1 MPPQDKLVRWPPQ
14 QFISATFFARC
25 QLALD
30 ATFCFLGYF
39 VGTATWSQVGGYHA
53 NGGYK
58 GVTRPPGRAV
68 PVANH
73 HQPNNC
79 PACLAAQEVPL
90 AYLQHLWVPRVPM
103 GTFAWYLWV
112 SLAFSTVVFWAPQL
126 LSNQNHHGHHGCGHP
141 GGRLPTPPHDH
152 HRAHHIVFAAQA
164 SQHLFTA
171 TTISFLT
178 CFTTFSHHPLF

>member
-1 MPPQDKLVRWPPQ
+1 MAPTTIY
-14 QFISATFFARC
+14 FGNFFFRSPTRFRC
-25 QLALD
+25 Y
-30 ATFCFLGYF
+30 FLFFGYF

-90 AYLQHLWVPRVPM
+90 AYLQHLWVPGVPM
-103 GTFAWYLWV
+103 GTPFGTSGYPWPSAPWSSGHQRYTLTRV
-112 SLAFSTVVFWAPQL
+112 TMVTKAVVILVFTFLLLTITTERTTLFLQRRLASTSSPPPLSLS
-126 LSNQNHHGHHGCGHP
+126 
-141 GGRLPTPPHDH
+141 
-152 HRAHHIVFAAQA
+152 
-164 SQHLFTA
+164 
-171 TTISFLT
+171 
-178 CFTTFSHHPLF
+178 

>member
-14 QFISATFFARC
+14 QFISATFSRC

-103 GTFAWYLWV
+103 GTPFGTSGYPWP
-112 SLAFSTVVFWAPQL
+112 SAPW
-126 LSNQNHHGHHGCGHP
+126 SSSGHHCYTLTRVTRVTMAVVILVFTFLLLTITTKRTKLFLQR
-141 GGRLPTPPHDH
+141 RLASTSSPP
-152 HRAHHIVFAAQA
+152 
-164 SQHLFTA
+164 
-171 TTISFLT
+171 
-178 CFTTFSHHPLF
+178 PLSLS